1 MSPHHLFLALA
12 LSLLTRGSIAKAPI
26 VFTVDLTH
34 QPNDQ
39 LQVSVDLP
47 ALDQDV
53 VTFAFPRMVPGIY
66 GAMDHGRLVHDLS
79 AYDAGGDPMAVRK
92 VDVNTYVIDEGRSL
106 RSILYAVDDGWEEF
120 TPLYQYGAY
129 RSSEGTIKPDVQ
141 VLNHNALF
149 GYVVGEEH
157 RPVELRLNHHQDH
170 YAATSLPRLRAADGH
185 TRFTARNYRH
195 LVDNPMLVAR
205 PDTAHL
211 RIGTTE
217 VLVACHSTSG
227 EPIARVIAEHTAP
240 LLKDQ
245 FAYLRSL
252 PVDRYSL
259 LIYHTPNTMEGVS
272 QADGLEH
279 ASSTLILLHMP
290 LVPDALGGVVSHIV
304 SHEVFHTLLPIN
316 LHGEEIA
323 TYDWSAPK
331 LDSHL
336 WLYEGM
342 TEYFAMHMPV
352 KQGRATVQ
360 EFLGAVRDKVDDM
373 AGFADD
379 EALTALSRN
388 AVQRQDAYPN
398 FYLKGALFCMLL
410 DIELRALSKGRYGVV
425 DLCTDMA
432 RAYGPDRPFKDDE
445 LFAEMARVSGY
456 PSIEQFLRDHL
467 ERPVKLHVAAHLAR
481 AGIIPDGKDGRFV
494 VNERSSGEQKRLRSA
509 WLGR

>member
-1 MSPHHLFLALA
+1 MRTPITIGCTFFATMCLAQA
-12 LSLLTRGSIAKAPI
+12 AI
-26 VFTVDLTH
+26 VYSVDLTH
-34 QPNDQ
+34 QRNDQ
-39 LQVSVDLP
+39 LQVVVDLP

-66 GAMDHGRLVHDLS
+66 GAMDHGRLVHALAAFDE
-79 AYDAGGDPMAVRK
+79 DGHPMAVRK
-92 VDVNTYVIDEGRSL
+92 VDVNTYVIDEGRAL
-106 RSILYAVDDGWEEF
+106 RKLTYAVDDGWEEF
-120 TPLYQYGAY
+120 TPLFQYGAY

-141 VLNHNALF
+141 VINQNMLF
-149 GYVVGEEH
+149 GYVRGEEH
-157 RPVELRLNHHQDH
+157 RPVEVHLDHHHDH
-170 YAATSLPRLRAADGH
+170 YAATSLPRSH
-185 TRFTARNYRH
+185 TAVGRSRFTARNYRH

-205 PDTAHL
+205 PDTVHL

-217 VLVACHSTSG
+217 VLVACHSTTG
-227 EPIARVIAEHTAP
+227 EPIARMIADGAAP

-252 PVDRYSL
+252 PVERYTL
-259 LIYHTPNTMEGVS
+259 LIYHAPTPTEGHY

-279 ASSTLILLHMP
+279 ASSTLILLSLPM
-290 LVPDALGGVVSHIV
+290 VPEALGGVVSDII

-323 TYDWSAPK
+323 AYDWADPQVG
-331 LDSHL
+331 SHL

-352 KQGRATVQ
+352 KQGRATVG
-360 EFLGAVRDKVDDM
+360 EFLAAVKEKMDRM
-373 AGFADD
+373 AAFADD
-379 EALTALSRN
+379 EALTALSRD
-388 AVQRQDAYPN
+388 AVGRQDAYPN
-398 FYLKGALFCMLL
+398 FYQKGALFCMML

-432 RAYGPDRPFKDDE
+432 RVHGPDRPFKDDA

-456 PSIEQFLRDHL
+456 PSIEGFLREHL
-467 ERPVKLHVAAHLAR
+467 DKPVKLDVAAHLAK
-481 AGIIPDGKDGRFV
+481 AGIVPNAEHGGFTVHAK
-494 VNERSSGEQKRLRSA
+494 STAAQHQLRKA